1 MSISINN
8 VYQKVL
14 TLANKEQRGY
24 ITPQEFNLIA
34 QRAQNEIY
42 DNYFHQ
48 IKITEAKPKTQEGVA
63 FDSIELIRQRLQ
75 DFQNFTTIT
84 QEVDDQ
90 SLDLASNIT
99 NLYHIN
105 NVINQDLNVELTQ
118 LTTKQ
123 MLYTENNPLTKATI
137 KRPVYVYEKKDYLLL
152 YPTPTTQTVYRID
165 YYIVPTKPV
174 WGYVVVNGIA
184 LFNSNTSDDFQ
195 LHPSEE
201 ENLISRILILSG
213 TTIKQPELQQAGAQD
228 IQLVKQLQNS

>member
-1 MSISINN
+1 MAISINN

-42 DNYFHQ
+42 DNYFHK

-75 DFQNFTTIT
+75 EFQNFTTIT
-84 QEVDDQ
+84 QTASDQ
-90 SLDLASNIT
+90 SLDTTSIT

-105 NVINQDLNVELTQ
+105 NIINQDLNVELTQ
-118 LTTKQ
+118 LTPKQ
-123 MLYTENNPLTKATI
+123 ILYTENNPLTKAST
-137 KRPVYVYEKKDYLLL
+137 KRPVYVYEKKDYILL
-152 YPTPTTQTVYRID
+152 YPTPTVETIYRID
-165 YYIVPTKPV
+165 YYITPVKPA
-174 WGYVVVNGIA
+174 WGYVVINGNA
-184 LFNSNTSDDFQ
+184 LYNPNASTDFT
-195 LHPSEE
+195 LHASEE

-228 IQLVKQLQNS
+228 MALVNQQQNN

>member
-1 MSISINN
+1 MAISINN

-48 IKITEAKPKTQEGVA
+48 IKITETKPKTQEGVA
-63 FDSIELIRQRLQ
+63 FDSAELIRQRLQ
-75 DFQNFTTIT
+75 DFQDYQTIT
-84 QEVDDQ
+84 QEANDQ
-90 SLDLASNIT
+90 SLTTTSIT

-123 MLYTENNPLTKATI
+123 MLYTENNPLTKASTR
-137 KRPVYVYEKKDYLLL
+137 RPVYVYEKKDYILL
-152 YPTPTTQTVYRID
+152 YPTPTVQTVYRID
-165 YYIVPTKPV
+165 YYMKPTSPT
-174 WGYVVVNGIA
+174 WGYVVVNGNA
-184 LFNSNTSDDFQ
+184 LYNSNTSTDFE

-213 TTIKQPELQQAGAQD
+213 TTIKQPELTQAGAQD
-228 IQLVKQLQNS
+228 MQLVKQLQNS